1 MPLGAILSLA
11 SFRSKRKARK
21 DTRKANQLEQER
33 KSISNVLARRQA
45 LAALRRQQSQ
55 AAAQTLASVGID
67 GGSGSFNAVGNIDTQ
82 VTADVSR
89 QAQLEEL
96 DQQRF
101 RRIQSATTNENRG
114 AAIDSVVDFGFE
126 VASAAIT
133 GGTSQVAQF
142 LKETK
147 PSDFRRN

>member
-1 MPLGAILSLA
+1 MPLGAILTLG
-11 SFRSKRKARK
+11 SFRKKREARK

-33 KSISNVLARRQA
+33 RSISNVLARRQA

-89 QAQLEEL
+89 QAQLEEI

-101 RRIQSATTNENRG
+101 RRQQSAITNENRG
-114 AAIDSVVDFGFE
+114 AAIDSVINFGFKA
-126 VASAAIT
+126 ASAVAT
-133 GGTSQVAQF
+133 GGASAVLQLA
-142 LKETK
+142 KETK
-147 PSDFRRN
+147 PSDFQ

>member
-1 MPLGAILSLA
+1 MPLGAVLA
-11 SFRSKRKARK
+11 LGSFRKKRESRK

-33 KSISNVLARRQA
+33 RSISNVLARRQA

-89 QAQLEEL
+89 QAQLEEI

-101 RRIQSATTNENRG
+101 RRQQSAVTNSNR
-114 AAIDSVVDFGFE
+114 AAALDSVINLGFQA
-126 VASAAIT
+126 ASAAVT
-133 GGTSQVAQF
+133 GGASSVAQF
-142 LKETK
+142 ATSTK
-147 PSDFRRN
+147 PSDFQ

>member
-1 MPLGAILSLA
+1 MPLGAILSLG
-11 SFRSKRKARK
+11 SLRSKRKARK

-33 KSISNVLARRQA
+33 RSISNVLARRQA

-89 QAQLEEL
+89 QSQLEEI

-101 RRIQSATTNENRG
+101 RRQQSANTNANR
-114 AAIDSVVDFGFE
+114 ADAIDSVVNFGFE
-126 VASAAIT
+126 VASAVAT
-133 GGTSQVAQF
+133 GGASSIAQF
-142 LKETK
+142 ATSTK
-147 PSDFRRN
+147 PSDFQ